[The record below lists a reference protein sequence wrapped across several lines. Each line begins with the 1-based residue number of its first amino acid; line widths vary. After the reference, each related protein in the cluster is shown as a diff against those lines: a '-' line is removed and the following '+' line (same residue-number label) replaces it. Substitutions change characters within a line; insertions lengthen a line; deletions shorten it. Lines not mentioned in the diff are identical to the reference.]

1 MSTKDLEKMAGR
13 IEARHRTYD
22 GFGEKHTAAQ
32 WAKLLGL
39 PRTSLWRY
47 LKNGLS
53 IEDVARIRQTGN
65 PTV

>member
-1 MSTKDLEKMAGR
+1 MTEKELEKMASR
-13 IEARHRTYD
+13 IEARHRTYE

-47 LKNGLS
+47 LNKGLT
-53 IEDVARIRQTGN
+53 IEEVARIRQTGN
-65 PTV
+65 PAA